1 MIWVVIV
8 IIIVIVVF
16 KIGSKS
22 GEMVS
27 SSNNAGGMRIKY
39 AKLIELIL
47 NGHAES
53 RIVTETR
60 TYIRAGV
67 SNYDGTTMFHIQQ
80 STGNT
85 VLIDYEVSNNPAVPS
100 FTLHFSFPDSMNQEE
115 MYEQIA
121 MGVQRK
127 MQQLFGF

>member
-67 SNYDGTTMFHIQQ
+67 SNYGGTTMFHIQQ